1 MFDTCQGKL
10 GLNTTAPDPASGF
23 PSNVGLTSTDS
34 SGDEVTETTENPEV
48 SVDPESEQVNVWPW
62 VCDIYSV
69 FHQFRQFKFAYGGF
83 DFKLKPILATA
94 PADSKNN
101 ACHKSG

>member
-1 MFDTCQGKL
+1 LVDDCIYLFFVCTDKASGAWPENKGKCTKMFDTCQGKL

-48 SVDPESEQVNVWPW
+48 SVDPESEQVNV
-62 VCDIYSV
+62 
-69 FHQFRQFKFAYGGF
+69 
-83 DFKLKPILATA
+83 
-94 PADSKNN
+94 
-101 ACHKSG
+101 